1 MTRIRDVWNKA
12 VDYAGDVIQGG
23 VNLVTA
29 PSIGAAVNSAKT
41 GYVQSVD
48 RNNDGVVSPW
58 EGLRSWMIG
67 VPANVVNTLAYT
79 GDPSR
84 GTTMPQ
90 AQYVP
95 TGNSVFG
102 NSMGLDSYG
111 FFANAPQGVDSA
123 LHNQWLSY
131 NTTPLSSFG
140 QLMAPQYGQLP
151 DLSNNAWYT
160 GTGAGSMGLVPPAP
174 EAPVQAPVPTVA
186 PTAPS
191 TTISGIMGANK
202 PTPVQ
207 YPNNAVAMYNA
218 APMMSKADMNAI
230 AAKSEMANY
239 LTNPDSRT
247 ISHTSIA
254 QRFNPLAGH
263 EAHVR
268 KMDLAKYANELSPT
282 RALEDA
288 QFNQE
293 MAMKLANMAQ

>member
-29 PSIGAAVNSAKT
+29 PSLGAAVNTAKT

-48 RNNDGVVSPW
+48 RNNDGVISPW
-58 EGLRSWMIG
+58 EGMRSYMIG
-67 VPANVVNTLAYT
+67 VPGNIFNTLAYT

-84 GTTMPQ
+84 GTTLPQ

-111 FFANAPQGVDSA
+111 FFANAPQSIGS
-123 LHNQWLSY
+123 NFY
-131 NTTPLSSFG
+131 NTQPLSSFG
-140 QLMAPQYGQLP
+140 QLMAPQYSATG
-151 DLSNNAWYT
+151 DDWLSTYFPTLGDRASAQ
-160 GTGAGSMGLVPPAP
+160 GPVAP
-174 EAPVQAPVPTVA
+174 QAPVQAPVAPVA
-186 PTAPS
+186 PTAPV
-191 TTISGIMGANK
+191 TTISGIMAANK

-230 AAKSEMANY
+230 NMKAEAANMIYDPAA
-239 LTNPDSRT
+239 RT
-247 ISHTSIA
+247 MKDTSIA
-254 QRFNPLAGH
+254 SRFDPLAGH
-263 EAHVR
+263 KAHVYR
-268 KMDLAKYANELSPT
+268 MDLAKYAGELNPGK
-282 RALEDA
+282 ALEDA
-288 QFNQE
+288 QFNAE
-293 MAMKLANMAQ
+293 MNAKLASMAQ

>member
-29 PSIGAAVNSAKT
+29 PSFGAAVDTAKT

-48 RNNDGVVSPW
+48 RNNDGVISPW
-58 EGLRSWMIG
+58 EGMRSYMIG
-67 VPANVVNTLAYT
+67 VPGNVLNTLAYT

-84 GTTMPQ
+84 GTTLPQ

-111 FFANAPQGVDSA
+111 FFANAPQSIGS
-123 LHNQWLSY
+123 NFY
-131 NTTPLSSFG
+131 NTKPLSSFG

-151 DLSNNAWYT
+151 DLSNNAWYQ
-160 GTGAGSMGLVPPAP
+160 GPGAGSMGPVPPATQ
-174 EAPVQAPVPTVA
+174 APVQAPVAPVA
-186 PTAPS
+186 PTAPV
-191 TTISGIMGANK
+191 TTISGIMAANK

-218 APMMSKADMNAI
+218 APVMSKADMNAI
-230 AAKSEMANY
+230 NMKAEAANMMYDPAA
-239 LTNPDSRT
+239 RT
-247 ISHTSIA
+247 IKDTSVSS
-254 QRFNPLAGH
+254 RFDPMAGH
-263 EAHVR
+263 NAFI
-268 KMDLAKYANELSPT
+268 KKLDMAKYAGELNPGK
-282 RALEDA
+282 ALEDA
-288 QFNQE
+288 QFNAE
-293 MAMKLANMAQ
+293 MNAKLASMAQ

>member
-1 MTRIRDVWNKA
+1 
-12 VDYAGDVIQGG
+12 
-23 VNLVTA
+23 
-29 PSIGAAVNSAKT
+29 
-41 GYVQSVD
+41 
-48 RNNDGVVSPW
+48 
-58 EGLRSWMIG
+58 MIG

-111 FFANAPQGVDSA
+111 FFANAPQSIDS
-123 LHNQWLSY
+123 NFY
-131 NTTPLSSFG
+131 NTQPLSSFG

-151 DLSNNAWYT
+151 DLSNNAWYQ
-160 GTGAGSMGLVPPAP
+160 GPGAGSMGPVPPAP
-174 EAPVQAPVPTVA
+174 QAPVQAPVAPVA

-230 AAKSEMANY
+230 NMKAGAANMLY
-239 LTNPDSRT
+239 DPMSRT
-247 ISHTSIA
+247 MKDTSISS
-254 QRFNPLAGH
+254 RFDPMARHNAFVKKLD
-263 EAHVR
+263 
-268 KMDLAKYANELSPT
+268 MAKYAGELNPGK
-282 RALEDA
+282 ALEDA
-288 QFNQE
+288 QFNAE
-293 MAMKLANMAQ
+293 MNAKLASMAQ

>member
-29 PSIGAAVNSAKT
+29 PSLGAAVNTAKT

-48 RNNDGVVSPW
+48 RNNDGVISPW
-58 EGLRSWMIG
+58 EGMRSYMIG
-67 VPANVVNTLAYT
+67 VPGNIFNTLAYT

-84 GTTMPQ
+84 GTTLPQ

-111 FFANAPQGVDSA
+111 FFANAPQSIGS
-123 LHNQWLSY
+123 NFY
-131 NTTPLSSFG
+131 NTQPLSSFG

-151 DLSNNAWYT
+151 DLSNNAWYQ
-160 GTGAGSMGLVPPAP
+160 GPGAGSMGPVPPAP
-174 EAPVQAPVPTVA
+174 QAPVQAPVAPVA
-186 PTAPS
+186 PTAPA
-191 TTISGIMGANK
+191 TTISGIMGSNK

-218 APMMSKADMNAI
+218 APAMTKADMNALKMKAE
-230 AAKSEMANY
+230 AANMIYDPAA
-239 LTNPDSRT
+239 RT
-247 ISHTSIA
+247 MKDTSIA
-254 QRFNPLAGH
+254 SRFDPLAGH
-263 EAHVR
+263 KAHVYR
-268 KMDLAKYANELSPT
+268 MDLAKYAGELNPGK
-282 RALEDA
+282 ALEDA
-288 QFNQE
+288 QFNAE
-293 MAMKLANMAQ
+293 MNAKLASMAQ